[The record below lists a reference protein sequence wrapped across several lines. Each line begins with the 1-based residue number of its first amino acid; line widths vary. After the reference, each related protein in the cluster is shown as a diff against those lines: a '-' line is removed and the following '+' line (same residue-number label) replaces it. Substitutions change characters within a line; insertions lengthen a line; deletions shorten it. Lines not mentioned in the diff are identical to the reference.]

1 MMKRKILAGV
11 VALSMT
17 TSAAFAAVIDFGF
30 SLDGSGSV
38 GNANFATVTA
48 ALAAALDNIP
58 VTGDNQYR
66 IAVNQF
72 GSNVG
77 TIVAPTIVTAG
88 NIGAIKTSITN
99 AVRITGGTNTAGGIS
114 GLTALFVNAG
124 GLNSTALFNV
134 TTDGAASNQSAAE
147 AAALAAFNAGVSGIS
162 LEAVGGFTNS
172 TLENMRR
179 ISALGTNGDTLVGS
193 ALIIDNLNAI
203 PNPLNTGFV
212 LKVSDFMGYSAAI
225 DAKVQRIVDPDPDP
239 DPNQVPLPAGLPL
252 LFLGIGALAALR
264 RRAA

>member
-17 TSAAFAAVIDFGF
+17 TSAAFSAVIDFGF

-38 GNANFATVTA
+38 GNTNFATVTA

-58 VTGDNQYR
+58 VTGANQYR

-72 GSNVG
+72 GTNVG

-88 NIGAIKTSITN
+88 NIAAIKTSITN
-99 AVRITGGTNTAGGIS
+99 AVRITGVTNTGAAITS
-114 GLTALFVNAG
+114 LTALFVNAG
-124 GLNSTALFNV
+124 GLNSTALFNI
-134 TTDGAASNQSAAE
+134 TTDGASSNQSAAE
-147 AAALAAFNAGVSGIS
+147 AAALAAFNAGVDGIS
-162 LEAVGGFTNS
+162 LEAVGSFTNG

-179 ISALGTNGDTLVGS
+179 ISALGTNGDILVGS
-193 ALIIDNLNAI
+193 ALVIDDLNAI
-203 PNPLNTGFV
+203 PNPLDTGFV
-212 LKVSDFMGYSAAI
+212 LKVSDFGGYSAAI
-225 DAKVQRIVDPDPDP
+225 NAKVQRIVDPE
-239 DPNQVPLPAGLPL
+239 PNPVPLPAGFPL
-252 LFLGIGALAALR
+252 MLIGIGAFAALR